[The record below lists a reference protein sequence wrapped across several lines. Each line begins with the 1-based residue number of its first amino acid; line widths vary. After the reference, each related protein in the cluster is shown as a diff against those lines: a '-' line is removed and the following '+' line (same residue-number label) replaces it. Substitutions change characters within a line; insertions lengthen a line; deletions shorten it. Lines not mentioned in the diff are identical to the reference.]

1 MKVLKNIFWIFLLVI
16 VLIVGYQL
24 VPIYYRAF
32 SLDGICQENADLF
45 HRYNKRYIKQ
55 KLKEDLDKIGIPRN
69 QRETALTK
77 TKETIV
83 VEIYYEDTAD
93 FLGYYKKD
101 FAFFKE
107 CNGVLSSIVSQ

>member
-1 MKVLKNIFWIFLLVI
+1 MLKNIFWILILVI

-32 SLDGICQENADLF
+32 SLEGICQENADLF
-45 HRYNKRYIKQ
+45 HRYNKGYIKN
-55 KLKEDLDKIGIPRN
+55 KLNDDLDRINIPRN

-77 TKETIV
+77 TKEVII

-93 FLGYYKKD
+93 FFGYYKKD
-101 FAFFKE
+101 YVFVKE
-107 CNGVLSSIVSQ
+107 CNGVLTSVVK